1 MNLLISDAWAEGP
14 AAAAG
19 AAPGGSMIQFVFL
32 GGIFLL
38 FYFLII
44 RPQSKRAK
52 EHKALVD
59 ALAKGDEVVTNGG
72 IIGRVSQVGDTFIS
86 VEIADGV
93 EVKLQRQAVASV
105 LPKGTIKS
113 A

>member
-19 AAPGGSMIQFVFL
+19 APPGGSMIQFVFL

-52 EHKALVD
+52 EHRAMVD

-72 IIGRVSQVGDTFIS
+72 IIGRVSQLGDTFIS

-93 EVKLQRQAVASV
+93 EVKVQRQAVASV

>member
-14 AAAAG
+14 AAATG
-19 AAPGGSMIQFVFL
+19 AVPGGSMMQFVFL

-59 ALAKGDEVVTNGG
+59 GLAKGDEVVTNGG
-72 IIGRVSQVGDTFIS
+72 IIGRVSHVGDTFLG

-93 EVKLQRQAVASV
+93 EVKIQRQAVASV
-105 LPKGTIKS
+105 LPKGTIKG

>member
-14 AAAAG
+14 AAAVG
-19 AAPGGSMIQFVFL
+19 AVPGGSMVQFVFL

-44 RPQSKRAK
+44 RPQAKRTK
-52 EHKALVD
+52 DHKLMID
-59 ALAKGDEVVTNGG
+59 ALSKGDEVVTNGG
-72 IIGRVSQVGDTFIS
+72 IIGRVSQLGDTFIS
-86 VEIADGV
+86 VEIAEGV
-93 EVKLQRQAVASV
+93 EVKVQRHAVASV

>member
-14 AAAAG
+14 AAAIG
-19 AAPGGSMIQFVFL
+19 AAPGGSMVQFVFL

-44 RPQSKRAK
+44 RPQAKRTK
-52 EHKALVD
+52 DHKLMID

-72 IIGRVSQVGDTFIS
+72 IIGRVSQLGDTFIS
-86 VEIADGV
+86 VEIAEGV
-93 EVKLQRQAVASV
+93 EVKLQRHAVASV

>member
-1 MNLLISDAWAEGP
+1 MNLLISDAWADGP

-19 AAPGGSMIQFVFL
+19 AAPGGSIMQFVFL

-59 ALAKGDEVVTNGG
+59 SLAKGDEVVTNGG
-72 IIGRVSQVGDTFIS
+72 IIGRVSQVGETFLG

-93 EVKLQRQAVASV
+93 EVKIQRHMVAAV
-105 LPKGTIKS
+105 LPKGTIKG

>member
-14 AAAAG
+14 AAAVG
-19 AAPGGSMIQFVFL
+19 AAPGGSMVQFVFL

-44 RPQSKRAK
+44 RPQAKRTK
-52 EHKALVD
+52 DHKLMID
-59 ALAKGDEVVTNGG
+59 ALSKGDEVVTNGG
-72 IIGRVSQVGDTFIS
+72 IIGRVSQLGDTFIS
-86 VEIADGV
+86 VEITEGV
-93 EVKLQRQAVASV
+93 EVKVQRHAVASV

>member
-14 AAAAG
+14 AV
-19 AAPGGSMIQFVFL
+19 AAPGGSMVQFIFL

-52 EHKALVD
+52 EHKAMVD

-72 IIGRVSQVGDTFIS
+72 IIGRVSSVSDIFIG

-93 EVKLQRQAVASV
+93 EVKLQRSAVASV
-105 LPKGTIKS
+105 LPKGTLKS